1 MSQLKIRAALETA
14 LASIK
19 PAIDTAYQN
28 FPYTPVTGR
37 EYQAAYLLPAAPDN
51 QSMGDGARQERGIFQ
66 VSLMYPAGKG
76 AATAGARAELVQAL
90 FRRGASFTKDGVTVQ
105 IERTPEIAD
114 GREDDDR
121 WHVPIKIRWFCN
133 LQ

>member
-37 EYQAAYLLPAAPDN
+37 EYQAAYLLPASPDN

-76 AATAGARAELVQAL
+76 AVTAGARAELIQAL
-90 FRRGASFTKDGVTVQ
+90 FRRGASFSKDSVTVQ

-114 GREDDDR
+114 GREDGDR
-121 WHVPIKIRWFCN
+121 WMVPVKIRYFCN
-133 LQ
+133 L